1 MIKLDLSKFL
11 LGGFTA
17 LLFGIGVG
25 PTAMAQEGL
34 GERIGARIDRGV
46 SELGDDLRQGWES
59 LQKTVDNLSVQGRV
73 YSRLHWDKQLV
84 DAQIEVGVA
93 EGGVVSIRG
102 VVSNP
107 EAKAKATKLVQDTV
121 GAERVINQLT
131 VANESAT
138 Q

>member
-1 MIKLDLSKFL
+1 MTRSRVSKFW

-17 LLFGIGVG
+17 LLFGIGIG
-25 PTAMAQEGL
+25 PSAIAQEGL
-34 GERIGARIDRGV
+34 GERIGARIDQGV
-46 SELGDDLRQGWES
+46 GELGDDLRQGWAS

-84 DAQIEVGVA
+84 DAHIEVAVA

-102 VVSNP
+102 VVNNP
-107 EAKAKATKLVQDTV
+107 KTKAKATKLAQDTV
-121 GAERVINQLT
+121 GVEKVINRLT
-131 VANESAT
+131 VADESPI